1 MIDRAIPSSR
11 PIQAMGTAQEPELM
25 LSALGAV
32 SGPHTHEPRWTAE
45 SSRICAVSSM
55 A

>member
-11 PIQAMGTAQEPELM
+11 PIHAMGTAQEPK
-25 LSALGAV
+25 LSRFWCLERDR
-32 SGPHTHEPRWTAE
+32 SGTHEPRWTAE
-45 SSRICAVSSM
+45 SSANCAVSSM